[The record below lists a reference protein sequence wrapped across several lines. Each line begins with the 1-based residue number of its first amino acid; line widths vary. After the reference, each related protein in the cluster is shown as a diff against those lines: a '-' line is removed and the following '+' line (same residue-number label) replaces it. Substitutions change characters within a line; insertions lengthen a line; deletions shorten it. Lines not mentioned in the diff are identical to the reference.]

1 MLHYCYQA
9 LDKFRESK
17 KSLPGQW
24 STEDGNTFI
33 ELYKA
38 SDAGEFTTEKEKFV
52 RLFSYTCEGTFP
64 PLCAFF
70 GGYASQEI
78 VKAITCKYKP
88 TNSLFYCDFD
98 AVLPTLPEDIAEWS
112 SVVDALKAEPKD
124 NRNAGLRIVVG
135 DELIKEIEKCR
146 LFMIGSGAI
155 GCELLKNY
163 AMLNL
168 GTAPADTAT
177 KTKQGLIVLTD
188 PDHIEVSNLNRQF
201 LFREKHI
208 RKPKSSTAAASVIQ
222 MNPNMKG
229 HISARLERVSEVTKD
244 IFSD

>member
-1 MLHYCYQA
+1 MLFA
-9 LDKFRESK
+9 
-17 KSLPGQW
+17 
-24 STEDGNTFI
+24 
-33 ELYKA
+33 
-38 SDAGEFTTEKEKFV
+38 
-52 RLFSYTCEGTFP
+52 YTCTGNFP

-88 TNSLFYCDFD
+88 TTSLFYCDFD
-98 AVLPTLPEDIAEWS
+98 AVLPTLPDKLDAWS
-112 SVVDALKAEPKD
+112 ATVETLKAEPKD
-124 NRNAGLRIVVG
+124 NRNGGLRIVVG
-135 DELIKEIEKCR
+135 DSLIKQIERCR

-163 AMLNL
+163 AMLSL
-168 GTAPADTAT
+168 GTAPADPST
-177 KTKQGLIVLTD
+177 KAKQGIIVLTD

-222 MNPNMKG
+222 MNPHMKG
-229 HISARLERVSEVTKD
+229 HISARLDRVS
-244 IFSD
+244 